1 MKKEVTIEVPK
12 NWSAITLKEYLD
24 LQHDLE
30 AYGDNDNAVTA
41 ALLHHLCK
49 MNVQWIKQLDVDT
62 FIKIKSDLSKFLNKT
77 EHDLQRFITID
88 GIEYGFEP
96 NLSQMSYGAY
106 VDISA
111 YEELGIN
118 KNWANIMSILY
129 RPVTKRVGKLY
140 DIESY
145 AGNLEPEKFMNVTM
159 DVHFG
164 ALFFF
169 KDLHKDLLN
178 YILKSLKDHPEI
190 SPSMSS
196 ILEKSGNLI
205 LP

>member
-1 MKKEVTIEVPK
+1 MKKEITIEVPK

-24 LQHDLE
+24 LQRDLE
-30 AYGDNDNAVTA
+30 IYGDNENAVTA

-49 MNVQWIKQLDVDT
+49 MNVSWIQQLDIDT
-62 FIKIKSDLSKFLNKT
+62 FIKIKADLSKFLNKT
-77 EHDLQRFITID
+77 DNELQRFITID

-129 RPVTKRVGKLY
+129 RPVNKKIGKLY
-140 DIESY
+140 DIQPY
-145 AGNLEPEKFMNVTM
+145 TGNLEGDKFMNVTM

-178 YILKSLKDHPEI
+178 YTLKSLMAHPEI
-190 SPSMSS
+190 SPNMST

-205 LP
+205 HP

>member
-1 MKKEVTIEVPK
+1 MKKEIKLTVPK
-12 NWSAITLKEYLD
+12 HWSAITLKEYLA
-24 LQHDLE
+24 LQHDIK

-49 MNVQWIKQLDVDT
+49 MDVNWISQLDLDT
-62 FIKIKSDLSKFLNKT
+62 FIKIKKDISLFINDMDLPLV
-77 EHDLQRFITID
+77 RFINVN

-96 NLSQMSYGAY
+96 NLSQMAYGAY

-111 YEELGIN
+111 YESLTID

-129 RPVTKRVGKLY
+129 RPVINKVGKLY
-140 DIESY
+140 DIQQYTGTLNSE
-145 AGNLEPEKFMNVTM
+145 LFMNVGM

-169 KDLHKDLLN
+169 RDLQKDLLS
-178 YILKSLKDHPEI
+178 YTLKSLTEDPEI
-190 SPSMSS
+190 SPNMKS

-205 LP
+205 HQ